1 LEAAT
6 ILSLASKRTVSAY
19 CFKLS
24 AYSLKYQG
32 FFAILKEMLISV
44 LKSKIHM
51 ATVTDTHPYYEGS
64 IAIDKKLIKAAGLVP
79 GEKVHVLNFD
89 NSHRFETYVIEGR
102 PGEISLRGPAA
113 KLGHKGEKVVIIAYA
128 LATLKEAKA
137 LKAKIVKVNG
147 RNEVK

>member
-1 LEAAT
+1 MNYQAFFD
-6 ILSLASKRTVSAY
+6 ILSSR
-19 CFKLS
+19 
-24 AYSLKYQG
+24 
-32 FFAILKEMLISV
+32 MLITV

-51 ATVTDTHPYYEGS
+51 ATVTDTLPNYDGS
-64 IAIDKKLIKAAGLVP
+64 IAIDKQLIEASGLIP

-89 NSHRFETYVIEGR
+89 NSHRFETYVIEGE

-113 KLGHKGEKVVIIAYA
+113 KLGQKGEKVVIIAYA
-128 LATLKEAKA
+128 LATPEEAKA